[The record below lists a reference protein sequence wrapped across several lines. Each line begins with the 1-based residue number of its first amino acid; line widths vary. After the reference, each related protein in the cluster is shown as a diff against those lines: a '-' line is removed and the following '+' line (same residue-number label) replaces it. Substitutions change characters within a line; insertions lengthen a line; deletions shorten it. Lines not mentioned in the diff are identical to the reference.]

1 MQQQKPNAAKNKINK
16 INKFIYKKRYGPFNK
31 RYAKLNNNEM
41 PYFKKKFLHSVEY
54 LLNIYSVRYWAGTQ
68 ETHEGT

>member
-41 PYFKKKFLHSVEY
+41 PYFKKKFLHSVD
-54 LLNIYSVRYWAGTQ
+54 Q
-68 ETHEGT
+68 ETYSSIAQGDQLSAL